1 MLGDNVYFSTDLLN
15 PSPATPH
22 LPPYLPPSVSQ
33 NKRPGRGSGPVSADP
48 PPCRG
53 LLLIER
59 PQTGRLCKTALIH
72 LFIELFTWR
81 GGKCD
86 TLYRVSTV
94 MSVSQPI
101 WKQRPRSSRW
111 AAELFFLFEPRGRGK
126 NLWSFVNTRMKRKL
140 LQCGLFL
147 PVWLFIFFFSFFSPV
162 YRNLNE

>member
-1 MLGDNVYFSTDLLN
+1 MNEFICRLLLYAMLGDNVYFSTDLLN
-15 PSPATPH
+15 PSPAAPH

-33 NKRPGRGSGPVSADP
+33 NKRPGRGSGPLSADP

-59 PQTGRLCKTALIH
+59 PQTGRLCETALIH

-126 NLWSFVNTRMKRKL
+126 NL
-140 LQCGLFL
+140 
-147 PVWLFIFFFSFFSPV
+147 
-162 YRNLNE
+162 